1 MMIDMGRAGIRVR
14 PIRAPARRDLGPGE
28 VRASQ
33 GKPAEA
39 LTFITIY
46 S

>member
-14 PIRAPARRDLGPGE
+14 PIRAPARRDLGPGG

-33 GKPAEA
+33 GKRTEA
-39 LTFITIY
+39 LTSIAIY